1 MAQRFEKWMALL
13 LVVLLASILE
23 AAKDR
28 PGEEEEAF
36 VVCPNA
42 SLGGAPRQ
50 PFGAPEEAWGQT
62 AA

>member
-1 MAQRFEKWMALL
+1 MALL

-23 AAKDR
+23 AATDR